1 MKQKNRHSRDAGI
14 DELKVGGLTLQ
25 GVTRG
30 GVETCLMVPELKLM
44 FDIGMVP
51 GGAMGYGTLL
61 ISHGHADHL
70 GGIAYFLAQR
80 RMTGLKPPK
89 VHVPEEIVEP
99 LERIFAAWGEIAGR
113 PLEVELFGHAPGARV
128 ELGRG
133 LVAFARRSTHRVP
146 SLAWLIER
154 ESRRLHPDF
163 VGRSHVE
170 LAALRREGVE
180 ITRAH
185 REIALCVTG
194 DTQIELLREDPLVGS
209 ARVLVHEVTGWDDR
223 RDVAATR
230 RWGHTHLDEMVE
242 HAEQHFSG
250 EALVLVH
257 RSMRHGRAEADRLA
271 RERFSPAFRERV
283 HVFGR

>member
-1 MKQKNRHSRDAGI
+1 MKKPKHSRDAGI

-44 FDIGMVP
+44 FDVGMVP
-51 GGAMGYGTLL
+51 GGALGYGTIL

-70 GGIAYFLAQR
+70 GGLAYYLAQR
-80 RMTGLKPPK
+80 RMTGLAPPK

-99 LERIFAAWGEIAGR
+99 LGRIFAAWGEIAGR
-113 PLEVELFGHAPGARV
+113 ALEVELSGHAPGDKV

-133 LVAFARRSTHRVP
+133 LTAYARRSTHRVP
-146 SLAWLIER
+146 SLAWVIER
-154 ESRRLHPDF
+154 ESRRLRAELI
-163 VGRSHVE
+163 GRSHTE

-180 ITRAH
+180 ITQPH

-230 RWGHTHLDEMVE
+230 RWGHTHLDEMIE
-242 HAEQHFSG
+242 HAERHFSG

-257 RSMRHGRAEADRLA
+257 RSMRHSRAEADRLV
-271 RERFSPAFRERV
+271 RERFPAALRERV